1 MERAHTTPRV
11 RFAYKRLVQL
21 CSGAAALAS
30 VVGLFLTLG
39 DRAQSMLGGGVVDN
53 GVQLQ
58 KATLTPM
65 TLTTY
70 LKTRQNESNV
80 TRLGYSRKDLAA
92 KVLAVDFDARFT
104 GWTKGANFPV
114 KVTLES
120 RDAAGH
126 SHFAEHDIVETLDA
140 ATDFCGCHAFFF
152 PPKSAV
158 ADRISVEVFRPG
170 APNAEPLRSIESAWY
185 RP

>member
-1 MERAHTTPRV
+1 MERAHTAPRV

-21 CSGAAALAS
+21 ASGAAALAS
-30 VVGLFLTLG
+30 IVGLFLSLG
-39 DRAQSMLGGGVVDN
+39 DRAQSVFGSSAADN

-58 KATLTPM
+58 KATLKPM
-65 TLTTY
+65 TFTTY

-80 TRLGYSRKDLAA
+80 TGLGYSRKDLAA

-126 SHFAEHDIVETLDA
+126 SRFTEHEVIETLDA
-140 ATDFCGCHAFFF
+140 PTDFCGCHAFFF
-152 PPKSAV
+152 VPKSGV
-158 ADRISVEVFRPG
+158 AYRVSVDVFRPG
-170 APNAEPLRSIESAWY
+170 APNAEPLRSIESGWY

>member
-21 CSGAAALAS
+21 GSGLAALAS
-30 VVGLFLTLG
+30 IVGLFLTLG
-39 DRAQSMLGGGVVDN
+39 DRVQSVFGSSATDN

-58 KATLTPM
+58 KAALKPM
-65 TLTTY
+65 TFSTY
-70 LKTRQNESNV
+70 LKTRQNESNL
-80 TRLGYSRKDLAA
+80 TKLGYSRKDLASE
-92 KVLAVDFDARFT
+92 VLAVDFDARFT

-126 SHFAEHDIVETLDA
+126 SRFAVHDVIETLDA
-140 ATDFCGCHAFFF
+140 PTDFCGCHAFFF
-152 PPKSAV
+152 PPKSGV
-158 ADRISVEVFRPG
+158 AYRASVEVFRPG
-170 APNAEPLRSIESAWY
+170 APNAEPLRTIESGWY

>member
-1 MERAHTTPRV
+1 MERAHTPPRV

-21 CSGAAALAS
+21 GSGLAALAS
-30 VVGLFLTLG
+30 IVGLFLTLG
-39 DRAQSMLGGGVVDN
+39 DRARSVLGGGAVDN

-58 KATLTPM
+58 KATLKPM
-65 TLTTY
+65 PFRTY

-92 KVLAVDFDARFT
+92 TVLAVDFDARFT

-126 SHFAEHDIVETLDA
+126 SRFAEHDVIETLDA
-140 ATDFCGCHAFFF
+140 PTDFCGCHAFFF
-152 PPKSAV
+152 VPKSGV
-158 ADRISVEVFRPG
+158 AHRVSVEVFRPG
-170 APNAEPLRSIESAWY
+170 APNAEPLRSIESGWY